1 MEETI
6 MSKPLNTIVIGTS
19 LAAGSDAAVRTGV
32 ALARMTGASPWL
44 IHAYS
49 PLLGT
54 PDLGADAVWMEEQ
67 ARGLRERI
75 DEQARRTG
83 LSALRA
89 FVPDQVRLVLG
100 APHREIV
107 DLAQRVDAGLIV
119 IGAAESGHG
128 LLGSTADRV
137 IRKAPCPVLAVRS
150 EATFPPT
157 RVEIPVD
164 LSQVS
169 ADALRQGVS
178 LLAQMGAPLAEA
190 EVLFV
195 LNPLEVAGSLQFH
208 PDQIERF
215 ATDELSRFLAAN
227 TPGSARPRMATVRTG
242 YPREEIL
249 TAIRE
254 RKADLAVLGTHG
266 RSGFERLMLGSV
278 AAGVLHG
285 ANCNMLVVPP
295 KAQDTPMELREERAD
310 ADWSYASDEVP
321 AAAGRS

>member
-1 MEETI
+1 
-6 MSKPLNTIVIGTS
+6 MSKTLKTIVIATS
-19 LAAGSDAAVRTGV
+19 LTEGSDAAVRTGV

-54 PDLGADAVWMEEQ
+54 TDMGGADAVWMEEQ
-67 ARGLRERI
+67 AKGLRERI

-83 LSALRA
+83 LSALA
-89 FVPDQVRLVLG
+89 GFVPDHVCLVLG
-100 APHREIV
+100 SPHREIV
-107 DLAQRVDAGLIV
+107 DLARRAEAGLIV
-119 IGAAESGHG
+119 VGAAESGHG

-137 IRKAPCPVLAVRS
+137 IRKAPCPVLSVRPG
-150 EATFPPT
+150 AAFPPA

-195 LNPLEVAGSLQFH
+195 LNPLEVGGSLQFN
-208 PDQIERF
+208 PGQIERF
-215 ATDELSRFLAAN
+215 ASDELSRFLTAN
-227 TPGSARPRMATVRTG
+227 TPGGTRPRGAAVRTG

-249 TAIRE
+249 RALRE

-266 RSGFERLMLGSV
+266 RGGFERLMLGSV

-285 ANCNMLVVPP
+285 AGCNVLVVPP
-295 KAQDTPMELREERAD
+295 KAQDAPMETREERVG
-310 ADWSYASDEVP
+310 ADWSYVPDEVP